1 MHAGMVPKR
10 GKNGRLFRLTRSWL
24 SFQTQE
30 HAQSGSGA
38 ETWGSG
44 QVAPL
49 NPKSAIIPNPGI
61 MADLTLMLAAYP
73 TATPLYSS

>member
-1 MHAGMVPKR
+1 MVPKR
-10 GKNGRLFRLTRSWL
+10 GAAVRLFRLTQNQPL
-24 SFQTQE
+24 FQTQE
-30 HAQSGSGA
+30 YAQSGSGA